1 MNGLESENLELQEQS
16 EQKESSAV
24 SDIINFANP
33 IDLVDLVLETS
44 KNVVNTSR
52 DIVSNLADHI
62 DMDISF

>member
-24 SDIINFANP
+24 SDIINYANP

-44 KNVVNTSR
+44 KNVFNTSR

>member
-1 MNGLESENLELQEQS
+1 MNGLESENLEFQEQS

-24 SDIINFANP
+24 SDIINYANP

-44 KNVVNTSR
+44 KIVVNTSR

-62 DMDISF
+62 DISF